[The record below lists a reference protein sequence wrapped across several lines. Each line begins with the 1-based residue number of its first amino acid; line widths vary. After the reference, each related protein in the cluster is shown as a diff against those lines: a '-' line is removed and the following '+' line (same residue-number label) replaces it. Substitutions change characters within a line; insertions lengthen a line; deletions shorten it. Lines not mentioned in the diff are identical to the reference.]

1 MIISGQGVVL
11 IFVTVL
17 GLSFGQILF
26 KLAASELPPFADWT
40 LTSFFSRWLISA
52 FFVYFAATACWVL
65 ALRIT
70 PLRLA
75 YPLAA
80 LGFVV
85 VPILAHYMLGETL
98 RPSTLIGS
106 LVIVAGVLISVWWG

>member
-1 MIISGQGVVL
+1 MTISGQAVAL
-11 IFVTVL
+11 ILSTVL
-17 GLSFGQILF
+17 GLSVGQILF
-26 KLAASELPPFADWT
+26 KLAASELPPLSDWT
-40 LTSFFSRWLISA
+40 LSSFLSKWLIGA
-52 FFVYFAATACWVL
+52 LIVYFAATACWVL

-85 VPILAHYMLGETL
+85 VPILAHYLLGEPL
-98 RPSTLIGS
+98 RWSTLLGS
-106 LVIVAGVLISVWWG
+106 LVIVAGVLISVWFG